1 MTGAEISEDFRKM
14 EELQRLLLLCRMV
27 IDQAMLGND
36 YLILFMKRE
45 KWQEFVGMVME
56 LDKKVINQV

>member
-14 EELQRLLLLCRMV
+14 EELKRLLLLCRMV

-45 KWQEFVGMVME
+45 KWQEFVGMVRE
-56 LDKKVINQV
+56 LDKKENAI